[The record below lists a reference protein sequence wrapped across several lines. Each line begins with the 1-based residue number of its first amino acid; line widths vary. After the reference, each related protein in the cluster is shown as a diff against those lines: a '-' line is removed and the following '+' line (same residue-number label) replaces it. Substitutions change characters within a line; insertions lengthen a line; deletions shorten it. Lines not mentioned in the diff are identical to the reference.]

1 MSLVTELKRRR
12 VFPVAIAYAVVAW
25 LLIQVAIGI
34 EAPLGLPAWFDT
46 AVIVLVLIGFPLAL
60 VLSWMF
66 DVSARGLVRT
76 SDGDESGLV
85 AADGVTRAHTT
96 RGADLSASASPPRAP
111 DSVLPRSVAVLPFEN
126 LSPNAD
132 DAYFAAGV
140 HEEILNYLAKVGSL
154 NVIARTSVLQ
164 YAGAARPIAEIAREL
179 RVGAVMEGSVR
190 YAGQR
195 VRVTAQ
201 LIEGATGVHL
211 WSETYDRDLADI
223 FAIQTDI
230 AKQIAAA
237 LRASLSGDEQ
247 KRIEAAPTRSTSAYQ
262 LYLKA
267 LEIYLQAG
275 DITTPASTPGVRA
288 SMQAFFDR
296 AISADPDFAQAHA
309 WKARLYYSARD
320 AEPVPNGEWPQ
331 FRKRMGE
338 LIRSHVDKALAID
351 ANNGLAHAVLGV
363 NHAFDRRLADARRSL
378 DHALSLSPNDSQVL
392 FWAAIIESNSDNPE
406 RAAGLARRAAEIDPA
421 NPEPYTAWA
430 YNLQQLGNLDAAY
443 DAARAAVALAPN
455 EPVTNIFLSNLQ
467 IASGDRDAAAETL
480 HRIETLMPVAN
491 ALSAHVGWRYG
502 VLGMAED
509 ARRIVEQIEAWG
521 REWYLDPATRGI
533 NCLAL
538 RDFDGACAQFQHVLD
553 EPDSIQAMWRLYYV
567 RTNSASDPVI
577 REPRFRNLLDAWQA
591 SRG

>member
-1 MSLVTELKRRR
+1 MSLVTELKRRK
-12 VFPVAIAYAVVAW
+12 VFPVAIAYAVVGW
-25 LLIQVAIGI
+25 LLIQVAVGI

-46 AVIVLVLIGFPLAL
+46 AVIVLILLGFPLAL

-66 DVSARGLVRT
+66 DFSAGGLVRAGEAGHA
-76 SDGDESGLV
+76 DAHV
-85 AADGVTRAHTT
+85 A
-96 RGADLSASASPPRAP
+96 RGTPAARPAEPPAPSARPV
-111 DSVLPRSVAVLPFEN
+111 DDVLPHSVAVLPFEN

-164 YAGAARPIAEIAREL
+164 YAGAARPIADIAREL

-237 LRASLSGDEQ
+237 LRASLSGDER
-247 KRIEAAPTRSTSAYQ
+247 KRIEAAPTRSTTAYQ
-262 LYLKA
+262 LFLKA

-288 SMQAFFDR
+288 SMQAYFDR
-296 AISADPDFAQAHA
+296 AIAADPDFALAHA
-309 WKARLYYSARD
+309 WKARLYYSTRE
-320 AEPVPNGEWPQ
+320 AEPVRNGAWPQ
-331 FRKRMGE
+331 YREQMNQ
-338 LIRSHVDKALAID
+338 LIRFHAEKALAID
-351 ANNGLAHAVLGV
+351 ANNGLAHAVLGI
-363 NHAFDRRLADARRSL
+363 NHAVGRKLTEARRSL

-392 FWAAIIESNSDNPE
+392 FWAAVIQSNSDDPA
-406 RAAGLARRAAEIDPA
+406 RAVELARRAAEIDPA
-421 NPEPYTAWA
+421 NPEPLTSWS
-430 YNLQQLGNLDAAY
+430 YNLQQIGDLDAAY
-443 DAARAAVALAPN
+443 EVARAAVALAPN
-455 EPVTNIFLSNLQ
+455 EPVSHTFLSNVQ
-467 IASGDRDAAAETL
+467 IASGDRDAAIATL
-480 HRIETLMPVAN
+480 RQMETLMPVVN
-491 ALSAHVGWRYG
+491 AMSAHVGWRYG
-502 VLGMAED
+502 VLGMPDD

-521 REWYLDPATRGI
+521 QEWYLDPATRGI

-538 RDFDGACAQFQHVLD
+538 RDFDGACAQFRRVIE
-553 EPDSIQAMWRLYYV
+553 EPDSLQAIWRLYYV

-577 REPRFRNLLDAWQA
+577 REPRFRDLLDAWQA